1 MKLTTL
7 LNMVPS
13 LKVCVELQ
21 FHMISWCAEGNCM
34 YRHRKPSWYSVLS
47 NIWGNSGQGVA
58 WIIEK
63 KKIIENILCHN
74 NKKTVVY
81 YHIHNTLL
89 AYT

>member
-1 MKLTTL
+1 
-7 LNMVPS
+7 
-13 LKVCVELQ
+13 
-21 FHMISWCAEGNCM
+21 MISWCAEGNCM

-58 WIIEK
+58 WIK
-63 KKIIENILCHN
+63 KKEKQIIENILCHN
-74 NKKTVVY
+74 KKKTVMY